1 MKIETD
7 KLIENELNK
16 NMIKTFFMS
25 LLLLSFMTSC
35 SLTGAKRQES
45 LKLHDSSSTDSSL
58 VNGESEDFDS
68 FYRRFH
74 QDSIFQIRR
83 VKFPVDG
90 KYCDFD
96 TTMAWTSSNWEFIK
110 FTIDQV
116 DTISYE
122 TSLKKK
128 KRKVIEQVKCK
139 ECGFTF
145 EIRFELVDRKWYL
158 TYRQENNF

>member
-1 MKIETD
+1 MRIETD
-7 KLIENELNK
+7 KLIKNELIK
-16 NMIKTFFMS
+16 DMTKTFFMS
-25 LLLLSFMTSC
+25 LLLLSLMTSC
-35 SLTGAKRQES
+35 SLTGSDRQES
-45 LKLHDSSSTDSSL
+45 SKLHDSSSTDSSL
-58 VNGESEDFDS
+58 VNGEPEDFDS

-74 QDSIFQIRR
+74 QDSIFQQSR

-90 KYCDFD
+90 EYCDFD

-128 KRKVIEQVKCK
+128 KRKVIEHVNCK
-139 ECGFTF
+139 ECGYTF
-145 EIRFELVDRKWYL
+145 EIRFDLVDRRWYL